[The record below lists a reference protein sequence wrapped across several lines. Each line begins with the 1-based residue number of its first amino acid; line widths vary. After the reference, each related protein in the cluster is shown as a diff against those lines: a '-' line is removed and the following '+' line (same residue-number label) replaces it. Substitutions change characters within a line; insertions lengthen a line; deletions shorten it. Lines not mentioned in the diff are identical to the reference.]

1 MKYIKKKKNKIYI
14 KKMTSQLTGS
24 VNPFKLSVIPSMQDP
39 KRKIQPP
46 IDQSSDYLNS
56 LIQQYQKEIYHLK
69 KYIDRINTE
78 IRKHLNL
85 QVPNLDEGFE
95 SLLKNENSSLDQNI
109 LNEWLSKL
117 INVDYIN
124 PLLSLY
130 DTHIENLKNELKQTK
145 EILKRKDTYISDLVN
160 ENKNLRN
167 ALEQRNKEFKN
178 FIEVRANAQNS
189 NSEIV
194 MDYEHVMKLEE
205 RNAKL
210 SQENDILMTNYNNL
224 QREYTDFRMRINSE
238 FQNNNEKA
246 IAFDE
251 ANEQYENL
259 KNNVYNLNEMNKV
272 NQLKIFELS
281 DKNSK
286 LEIENNELKENE
298 ERLNQQIMQLETSL
312 NYYKELVE
320 KLN

>member
-1 MKYIKKKKNKIYI
+1 
-14 KKMTSQLTGS
+14 
-24 VNPFKLSVIPSMQDP
+24 
-39 KRKIQPP
+39 
-46 IDQSSDYLNS
+46 
-56 LIQQYQKEIYHLK
+56 
-69 KYIDRINTE
+69 
-78 IRKHLNL
+78 
-85 QVPNLDEGFE
+85 
-95 SLLKNENSSLDQNI
+95 
-109 LNEWLSKL
+109 
-117 INVDYIN
+117 
-124 PLLSLY
+124 
-130 DTHIENLKNELKQTK
+130 
-145 EILKRKDTYISDLVN
+145 VN